1 MGKIM
6 VLRGQDTEIDKVIS
20 KQAHE
25 SYTAKESVGTE
36 QLTEKNMAMNKQGTA
51 NQMRCPQQ
59 HNFSS

>member
-6 VLRGQDTEIDKVIS
+6 VLRGQDTEIDMVIS